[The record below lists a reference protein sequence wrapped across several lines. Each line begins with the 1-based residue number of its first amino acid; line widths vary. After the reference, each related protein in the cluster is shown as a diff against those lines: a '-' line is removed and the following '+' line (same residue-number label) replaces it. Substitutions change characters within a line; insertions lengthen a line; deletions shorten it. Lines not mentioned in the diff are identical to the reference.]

1 MNLGNFEI
9 QISSFYSTLKEFF
22 TFVYLVRE
30 KTVRKMQKNPHR
42 ITFTLNPILIDLNL
56 AVQFSSE
63 EHFLI
68 DIYLLFF
75 VWKFT
80 EEMLDLKCENLETQW
95 NLGTVKNIK
104 KRVKCIPKTNFFIK
118 KNALRRFKKFK
129 NILKRCETFQ
139 ITSKRCILKTA
150 EFWSLSRHLY
160 GFIYAK
166 IRLS

>member
-42 ITFTLNPILIDLNL
+42 ITLNPILIDLNL

-80 EEMLDLKCENLETQW
+80 EEMRDFP
-95 NLGTVKNIK
+95 I
-104 KRVKCIPKTNFFIK
+104 
-118 KNALRRFKKFK
+118 
-129 NILKRCETFQ
+129 
-139 ITSKRCILKTA
+139 
-150 EFWSLSRHLY
+150 
-160 GFIYAK
+160 
-166 IRLS
+166 